1 MKQYGIIFILMIVS
15 LLSVKSVD
23 LIDVNFTRD
32 STFWINNF
40 PGLAWN
46 VAKTDFLVGGIDNR
60 NIDGYIFKGAFGK
73 FNPGHGVYAQPI
85 DSEDYCKQYIWAFR
99 VSNTGNNYIALPE
112 VSSAGRLTIHCK
124 SGNANESAEF
134 YIERFMDGKWE
145 RIRTMVAPAHGNKD
159 FDVVL
164 RQNINLDRPATLR
177 LYGASKNLHV
187 YTIKLE
193 AYDPQLAKDKPL
205 RLIVLPD
212 TQHYVRDNP
221 HIFQSQT
228 AWIANNAD
236 SISFVIHVGDITN
249 ANNTTQWP
257 IAVSALS
264 LMDGNVPYT
273 FTPGNHDMG
282 GNNAQTRNTTLMNQ
296 YLPYSKYSLL
306 PNFGGAYQVG
316 QMDNTWHKF
325 STHDGYHFIIMSLEF
340 APRNAVLE
348 WAGEVIKA
356 YPSHNI
362 IINTHAYMYSDDKRH
377 SDLYGHKW
385 TPSTYGLYAE
395 SDGDAND
402 GEQMWDKLV
411 KLYPN
416 IFMVVSGHVLND
428 GTGTLV
434 SDGDHGNKVYQMLA
448 NYQDGVIGSENGG
461 NGFLRIIDL
470 DTENAKMYVRT
481 HSPLLDEY
489 KTEDDQEFS
498 FENVNLIQNTD
509 ISSWIP
515 APVNKLEYSVS
526 GNVLNIHSS
535 HGDNVSINVLDTVGR
550 LVYSQRNPGNRIV
563 LPNQKACYVVHVN
576 DGKEIFT
583 KKIIIK

>member
-1 MKQYGIIFILMIVS
+1 MKQYGIILMMMTVS
-15 LLSVKSVD
+15 LFSVKSAD

-32 STFWINNF
+32 STFWINKF

-46 VAKTDFLVGGIDNR
+46 TAKTDFLVGGLDNH
-60 NIDGYIFKGAFGK
+60 NIEGYIFKGAFGK
-73 FNPGHGVYAQPI
+73 FNPGPGVYAQPI
-85 DSEDYCKQYIWAFR
+85 DSEDFCKEYIWAFR
-99 VSNTGNNYIALPE
+99 VSNTGNNYITLPE

-124 SGNANESAEF
+124 SGNSSESAVF
-134 YIERFMDGKWE
+134 YIEQFTDGKWE

-159 FDVVL
+159 YDVVL
-164 RQNINLDRPATLR
+164 RQNINLNRPATLR
-177 LYGASKNLHV
+177 IYGASKNVHV

-205 RLIVLPD
+205 RLIILPD

-257 IAVSALS
+257 VAVSALS

-282 GNNAQTRNTTLMNQ
+282 GNNAQSRNTTLMNQ

-325 STHDGYHFIIMSLEF
+325 STHDGYHFIILSLEF
-340 APRNAVLE
+340 APRNAVLA
-348 WAGEVIKA
+348 WAGEMIKA
-356 YPSHNI
+356 FPSHNI
-362 IINTHAYMYSDDKRH
+362 IINTHAYMYSDEKRH
-377 SDLYGHKW
+377 SDLYEHKW

-416 IFMVVSGHVLND
+416 ILMVVSGHVLND

-448 NYQDGVIGSENGG
+448 NYQGGVIGSENGG
-461 NGFLRIIDL
+461 NGFLRIIDI

-481 HSPLLDEY
+481 YSPLLDEY
-489 KTEDDQEFS
+489 KTEEDQEFT
-498 FENVNLIQNTD
+498 FENLNLIQNTE
-509 ISSWIP
+509 ISSWQA
-515 APVNKLEYSVS
+515 APVNKFEYSVS
-526 GNVLNIHSS
+526 GNVFKIHSS
-535 HGDNVSINVLDTVGR
+535 LGDNVSVNVLDTVGR
-550 LVYSQRNPGNRIV
+550 VVYSQRNPGNRIV

-576 DGKEIFT
+576 TGKGVYT
-583 KKIIIK
+583 KKVIVK

>member
-1 MKQYGIIFILMIVS
+1 MKQYGMILMMITVS
-15 LLSVKSVD
+15 FMSVKSAD

-46 VAKTDFLVGGIDNR
+46 AAKTDFLVGGIDNR
-60 NIDGYIFKGAFGK
+60 NIDGYIFKGAFGR
-73 FNPGHGVYAQPI
+73 FNPGPGVYAQPI

-99 VSNTGNNYIALPE
+99 VSNAGNNYITLPE

-124 SGNANESAEF
+124 SGNAKESAIF
-134 YIERFMDGKWE
+134 YIEQFTDGKWE
-145 RIRTMVAPAHGNKD
+145 RIRTMVAPAHGNRD
-159 FDVVL
+159 YDVVL
-164 RQNINLDRPATLR
+164 RQNLNLDRPATLR
-177 LYGASKNLHV
+177 IYGASKNLHV

-193 AYDPQLAKDKPL
+193 AYDPQLVKDKPL

-228 AWIANNAD
+228 AWITNNAD
-236 SISFVIHVGDITN
+236 SISFVIHVGDLTN
-249 ANNTTQWP
+249 ANNATQWP
-257 IAVSALS
+257 IAASAMS

-282 GNNAQTRNTTLMNQ
+282 GNNAQTRNTTMMNQ
-296 YLPYSKYSLL
+296 YLPYSKYSVL
-306 PNFGGAYQVG
+306 PHFGGAYQVG

-325 STHDGYHFIIMSLEF
+325 STQDGYHFIILSLEF

-356 YPSHNI
+356 FPSHNI
-362 IINTHAYMYSDDKRH
+362 IINTHAYMYSDEKRH

-402 GEQMWDKLV
+402 GEEMWTKLV

-448 NYQDGVIGSENGG
+448 NYQGGVIGSENGG
-461 NGFLRIIDL
+461 NGFLRIIDI
-470 DTENAKMYVRT
+470 DTENARMYVRT
-481 HSPLLDEY
+481 YSPHLNEF

-498 FENVNLIQNTD
+498 FENLNLIQNTD
-509 ISSWIP
+509 ISSWQP
-515 APVNKLEYSVS
+515 APVNKFEYSVS

-535 HGDNVSINVLDTVGR
+535 LGDNVSVNVLDTVGR
-550 LVYSQRNPGNRIV
+550 LVYSRINPGNRIV

-576 DGKEIFT
+576 TGEAVYT
-583 KKIIIK
+583 KKVIVK